1 MINVYVDPV
10 PVQPLPSVTFIV
22 IGKLPVCV
30 GVPLNTP
37 AVDKVNP
44 VGSVPEFIVKVDP
57 PMAPACVKVW
67 LNAVPAV
74 PVAVTGFVTV
84 IV

>member
-1 MINVYVDPV
+1 MDPV

-22 IGKLPVCV
+22 MGKLPVCV

-44 VGSVPEFIVKVDP
+44 VGSVPELIVKVDP
-57 PMAPACVKVW
+57 PMEPDCVKVW
-67 LNAVPAV
+67 LNAVPVV

>member
-1 MINVYVDPV
+1 MVPV
-10 PVQPLPSVTFIV
+10 PVHALPSVTFIV

-30 GVPLNTP
+30 GVPLNIP
-37 AVDKVNP
+37 AVDNVKP
-44 VGSVPEFIVKVDP
+44 VGNVPVFIVKVDP
-57 PMAPACVKVW
+57 PMAPDCVKVW